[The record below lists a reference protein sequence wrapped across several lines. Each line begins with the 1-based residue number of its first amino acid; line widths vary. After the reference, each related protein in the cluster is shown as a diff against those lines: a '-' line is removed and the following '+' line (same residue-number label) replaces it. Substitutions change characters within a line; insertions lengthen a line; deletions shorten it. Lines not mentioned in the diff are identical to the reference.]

1 MPPAFY
7 TAPEFCEFEKGTLF
21 REQWICL
28 GRVDQIPERGDYFT
42 VDLVGEPLI
51 VVRGQ
56 DEQIRILANVCRHR
70 GSLIAERRRKGK
82 KFCLSLP
89 RLDLRHRRPSDKSA
103 AYSRAA

>member
-7 TAPEFCEFEKGTLF
+7 TAPEFCEFEKSTLF

-56 DEQIRILANVCRHR
+56 DEQIGFLQTFAGTEVPWLSKARERQEILFVLTTP
-70 GSLIAERRRKGK
+70 GPTTSTGI
-82 KFCLSLP
+82 
-89 RLDLRHRRPSDKSA
+89 
-103 AYSRAA
+103 